1 MRPDVVVVG
10 GGVIGCSIAESL
22 SVEGVRVRVLERG
35 DVGAEAS
42 GAAAG
47 MLAPIAEARGDD
59 PLLRMGLESL
69 ERFPAL
75 CTRLEDE
82 VGIDPELESSG
93 ELHLV
98 TDAVAREALAARF
111 DALPGGLRSGAQ
123 PVWRDREELSSD
135 LVGYAPDVAGAFET
149 SFAKHLRPPLLVRA
163 LESAARRKGVEIA
176 TGVSV
181 HALCVSGDR
190 VVGVET
196 NTGRL
201 EADAVVVA
209 AGPWTPSLLER
220 AVPDTIRAGG
230 VAIEPVRGQILSL
243 APPLP
248 TMRKILWHDAL
259 YLVPKR
265 DGHWVVGA
273 TEERVGFDRRVTA
286 DGVATLVGHAKRILP
301 SLGEARFDRAWA
313 GLRPVSA
320 DGVPWIGAFAERSG
334 LFVAAGHGRNG
345 ILLSPL
351 TAERVRDAV
360 LGKRVGADDPC
371 RVDRVFDVPRR

>member
-22 SVEGVRVRVLERG
+22 AVEGVRVRLLERG

-47 MLAPIAEARGDD
+47 MLAPVGEAHGDG

-69 ERFPAL
+69 ARFPAL
-75 CTRLEDE
+75 CARLEEE
-82 VGIDPELESSG
+82 VGVDAELESSG
-93 ELHLV
+93 ALH
-98 TDAVAREALAARF
+98 VAIDEAARARFAARF
-111 DALPGGLRSGAQ
+111 ARLPADLPPGAAPAWLDLDGLPSGLA
-123 PVWRDREELSSD
+123 EA
-135 LVGYAPDVAGAFET
+135 APAIAGAFET

-163 LESAARRKGVEIA
+163 LESAARRKGVEIE
-176 TGVSV
+176 TGASV
-181 HALCVSGDR
+181 HGLRVAGDR
-190 VVGVET
+190 VTGVET
-196 NTGRL
+196 NTGRV

-248 TMRKILWHDAL
+248 PVREILWDEAV

-265 DGHWVVGA
+265 DGQWVVGA
-273 TEERVGFDRRVTA
+273 TEEQVGFDRRVTA
-286 DGVATLVGHAKRILP
+286 DGVATLVARAKRLVP
-301 SLGEARFDRAWA
+301 ALGDARFDRAWA

-320 DGVPWIGAFAERSG
+320 DGLPWIGALEECAG

-345 ILLSPL
+345 ILLSPI
-351 TAERVRDAV
+351 TAERIRDAV
-360 LGKRVGADDPC
+360 LGKRAGDDDPC
-371 RVDRVFDVPRR
+371 RIDRVFDRRTD